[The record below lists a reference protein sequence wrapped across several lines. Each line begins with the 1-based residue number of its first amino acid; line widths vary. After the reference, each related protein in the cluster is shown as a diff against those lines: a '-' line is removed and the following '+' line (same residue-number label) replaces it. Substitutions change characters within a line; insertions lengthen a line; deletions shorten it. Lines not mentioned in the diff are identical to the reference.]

1 MGVKIK
7 MKIKKPDSRKKM
19 FSLTI
24 SFDDPT
30 LNMLEVIAET
40 EKINRS
46 EIVRQLIERQFK
58 ERRYQK

>member
-1 MGVKIK
+1 
-7 MKIKKPDSRKKM
+7 M